1 MEKNLAQFSNTYSQG
16 LWIASLIFLVVALLR
31 LFSVLKTKSS
41 RHWIHPAKSG
51 WFVIAIKLLFFVGL
65 LAFLADIPVWFFT
78 VAQFRPIAPKLPYW
92 FFIFVMLYITIQEM
106 ILSLTASQALVDGF
120 VKRMVFFL
128 ISIFCSF
135 SFILAA
141 FIVPTTY
148 NYPTTSECVI
158 LNLPVKG
165 TWLAMHAGKEKWVN
179 YHSNYPPQRFAI
191 DMVKLNEAGYFFN
204 NNGEDSCDF
213 NSFGDSVFAP
223 SNGIVFALADGFPTQ
238 KIYAG
243 DDSINPAGNYIEM
256 KLAENKYL
264 FLAHLKAGSLQIN
277 LGDTLR
283 EGQFIALS
291 GNSGNSSFPHLHM
304 HLQDK
309 SIINDS
315 LSTGLPFRFK
325 LLERKRVFS
334 WEKLENSWLIRND
347 QFRN

>member
-1 MEKNLAQFSNTYSQG
+1 MEKNLAQFSETYSQG
-16 LWIASLIFLVVALLR
+16 LWIASFIFLAVALLR

-41 RHWIHPAKSG
+41 RHWIHPAKTG

-65 LAFLADIPVWFFT
+65 LAFLADIPIWFFT

-92 FFIFVMLYITIQEM
+92 FFIFVMVYITVQEM

-128 ISIFCSF
+128 ISVFCSF

-148 NYPTTSECVI
+148 TYPAKEECVM

-179 YHSNYPPQRFAI
+179 YHSNYAPQRFAI
-191 DMVKLNEAGYFFN
+191 DMVKLNENGQFFN
-204 NNGEDSCDF
+204 NNGEDSSDF
-213 NSFGDSVFAP
+213 ISFGDSVFAP
-223 SNGIVFALADGFPTQ
+223 CQAVVIKMVDGFPTQ

-243 DDSINPAGNYIEM
+243 EDSINPAGNYISL
-256 KLAENKYL
+256 KLSDNQFL
-264 FLAHLKAGSLQIN
+264 FLAHLKANSFAVKM
-277 LGDTLR
+277 GDTLR
-283 EGQFIALS
+283 SGQFIAFS

-304 HLQDK
+304 HLQNK
-309 SIINDS
+309 STINDT
-315 LSTGLPFRFK
+315 LSTGLPFRFNSI
-325 LLERKRVFS
+325 ERKRIFS
-334 WEKLENSWLIRND
+334 WEKLENTWLIRND